1 LDLTFFFGVTDSNN
15 DINVLNGCEHHMRYY
30 LTDGIYPSCPVFIKG
45 VPVPQQEK
53 HRFFSM
59 KQASVRKDVER
70 AFSLLKKRFNILV
83 IPGRSYYQDTL
94 GLIMRACII
103 FLNMII
109 DDERDGG
116 YGNNYHTV
124 TSVIAPPIN
133 YEALA
138 SLTSI
143 LQRDAHLTSG
153 LMFLNLQ
160 SDLIE
165 YVWNKFH

>member
-1 LDLTFFFGVTDSNN
+1 
-15 DINVLNGCEHHMRYY
+15 
-30 LTDGIYPSCPVFIKG
+30 
-45 VPVPQQEK
+45 
-53 HRFFSM
+53 M

-83 IPGRSYYQDTL
+83 IPDRSYYQDTL

-138 SLTSI
+138 SLISI

-153 LMFLNLQ
+153 LMFSNLQ